1 MGRRNTRNK
10 KTAKAD
16 YRVETDVME
25 DSLYKPAP
33 VTDKPSEGTDEGKI
47 RIERIRRDDRGH
59 VLTQEPVRM
68 PRENLY
74 YNSEGYIPQENIN
87 YSRRES
93 FAAPFEEKGE
103 PGDSF
108 AQPAQLQE
116 ETEQAYEESSEAYA
130 ESLNSY
136 EENSE
141 AYPEPG
147 SSYEE
152 NTEVYNEPG
161 SSYEENPEAYTE
173 SGNSYDGIGEA
184 YDDPGNS
191 YDDPDEGFDAYWQE
205 SPYEQPDHAGSRQE
219 DVTEPKEEEKNGND
233 VFDKYYGDSWV
244 TKFVPPEKEA
254 EPAGPPFYKRPSFI
268 IAAAAGIILAI
279 IVGGFVALLDL
290 EKNGSDLIGVING
303 SYKEEQR
310 QEFLDE
316 LRLADASS
324 SDAVIE
330 GISTEPQDTGV
341 SEASED
347 TESNDEEG
355 DESEASEAIAVE
367 REDMDISGLKIIV
380 DAGSGDEITF
390 AKQDTA
396 AESEV
401 PAVFEVPDPN
411 AGYPLPFKEVDY
423 GYFLDSLFIGDSR
436 LQGFGMYADLPA
448 TYYCVTSFSLY
459 KYDTMKVVQTDE
471 GKVPIFDALPYDMY
485 TKIYIKVGLNE
496 LGGDENIFLQKY
508 AELIAKLREY
518 EPRAII
524 YVHAI
529 LPVTA
534 SKSATDKVHNNEAI
548 NARNEKL
555 RQFAEDQKAYYID
568 VNSAVALEDGT
579 LPPESTADGIHLKA
593 SAMGPWK
600 EYLRTHAVVVK

>member
-116 ETEQAYEESSEAYA
+116 ETEQAYEESSEAY
-130 ESLNSY
+130 
-136 EENSE
+136 
-141 AYPEPG
+141 PEPG
-147 SSYEE
+147 SS
-152 NTEVYNEPG
+152 
-161 SSYEENPEAYTE
+161 
-173 SGNSYDGIGEA
+173 GEA

-205 SPYEQPDHAGSRQE
+205 SRYEQPDHAGSRQE

>member
-10 KTAKAD
+10 KMAKAD

-116 ETEQAYEESSEAYA
+116 ETEQAYEESSEAY
-130 ESLNSY
+130 
-136 EENSE
+136 
-141 AYPEPG
+141 PEPG
-147 SSYEE
+147 SS
-152 NTEVYNEPG
+152 
-161 SSYEENPEAYTE
+161 
-173 SGNSYDGIGEA
+173 GEA
-184 YDDPGNS
+184 YADPGNS

-205 SPYEQPDHAGSRQE
+205 SRYEQPDHAGSRQE